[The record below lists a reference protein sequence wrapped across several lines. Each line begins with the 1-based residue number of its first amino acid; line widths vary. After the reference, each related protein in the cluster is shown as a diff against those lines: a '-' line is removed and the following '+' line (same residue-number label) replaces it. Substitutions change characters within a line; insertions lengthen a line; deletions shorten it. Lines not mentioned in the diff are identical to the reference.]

1 MPELRRDPV
10 IGYWTII
17 STERSRRPVEIRPTV
32 VPEERACSFCE
43 GHESDTTREV
53 YAIRK
58 PGTAANGPGWDMR
71 VILSKM
77 PILSEEGSFDR
88 FGQGLYDIMQGVGR
102 HEILIET
109 PKHRHDLDA
118 LEPAE
123 IERVIQVYVR
133 RMNELEKLEHAKY
146 GLLFKNHGLVSGSA
160 KDILRHSRS
169 QLIGLPIL
177 PKRVKE
183 ELIGAQGYFERRDRC
198 VYCDILKQEASEG
211 LRIVAQNDSFMAF
224 CPFASLAPFETWIF
238 PKKHRADFGRIDT
251 AEIPDL
257 ALILKQCLLR
267 LRVLL
272 NDPPFNMVL
281 HTAPFRRQG
290 KNHSWKTLEEDTHWY
305 FHIEPRLTHSAGF
318 EWGTGIHIN
327 PTPPE
332 DAALLL
338 RETSIAAA

>member
-17 STERSRRPVEIRPTV
+17 STERSRRPVEVRSKEVIEGRI
-32 VPEERACSFCE
+32 CSFCE
-43 GHESDTTREV
+43 GHESDTTREIF
-53 YAIRK
+53 AIRRA
-58 PGTAANGPGWDMR
+58 GTAANGPGWEVR
-71 VILSKM
+71 VILSKA

-102 HEILIET
+102 HEIIIES
-109 PKHRHDLDA
+109 PKHQRDLDA
-118 LEPAE
+118 LEPVE
-123 IERVIQVYVR
+123 IERVIQVYAA

-160 KDILRHSRS
+160 KDVLRHSRS

-198 VYCDILKQEASEG
+198 VYCDILRQEASEG
-211 LRIVAQNDSFMAF
+211 TRIVAQNASFTAF
-224 CPFASLAPFETWIF
+224 CPFASRAPFETWIF
-238 PKKHRADFGRIDT
+238 PKKHRADFGRISA

-257 ALILKQCLLR
+257 ALILKECLMR
-267 LRVLL
+267 LRILL

-281 HTAPFRRQG
+281 HTAPFRRAG
-290 KNHSWKTLEEDTHWY
+290 KNHSWKTLEEDSHWY
-305 FHIEPRLTHSAGF
+305 FHIEPRLTQSAGF

-338 RETSIAAA
+338 RETSVASA